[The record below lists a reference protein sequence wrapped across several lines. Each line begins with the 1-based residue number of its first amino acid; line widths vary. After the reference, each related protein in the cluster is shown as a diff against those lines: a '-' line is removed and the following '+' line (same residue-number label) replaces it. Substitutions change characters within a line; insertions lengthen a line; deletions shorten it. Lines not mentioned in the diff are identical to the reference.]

1 MRAIGKLVGLFLF
14 FIFLLAGGM
23 MITKIFLS
31 PVAVVSKTFDAD
43 NIIYNYEWFKRQYN
57 DIIAFNQKI
66 DIAQSQI
73 SRFEESAGPRTNWT
87 FEDKQEANRLNSVV
101 LGLRNQRESM
111 IAEYNAKSSMVNRS
125 IFKTGDLPET
135 IN

>member
-1 MRAIGKLVGLFLF
+1 MTAIAKFVGLLLF
-14 FIFLLAGGM
+14 FVLLLAGGM
-23 MITKIFLS
+23 MFTKLVLS
-31 PVAVVSKTFDAD
+31 PVAMVTKTFDAD
-43 NIIYNYEWFKRQYN
+43 NVIYNYEWFKRQYN
-57 DIIAFNQKI
+57 DIVAFNQKI

-87 FEDKQEANRLNSVV
+87 FEDKQEANRLSSVV

-125 IFKTGDLPET
+125 IFKTGDLPER
-135 IN
+135 ID

>member
-1 MRAIGKLVGLFLF
+1 MRAIGKFVGLFLF
-14 FIFLLAGGM
+14 FVFLLGGGL
-23 MITKIFLS
+23 MITKIFLA
-31 PVAVVSKTFDAD
+31 PVAVVSKTFDSD

-101 LGLRNQRESM
+101 LGLRNQRETM

>member
-125 IFKTGDLPET
+125 IFKTDDLPET